1 VIDKAEIDSKSVEL
15 EVHTA
20 NVQRDY
26 VFGWLLSGIYE
37 GQNPLGRMLAL
48 KGGNAFRKAYFP
60 NARFSNDLD
69 FSTSVQIDADL
80 LLNGL
85 QQACATAAEGSGVQF
100 LIDDSRVSSRTSVDG
115 ESEIY
120 EARVYF
126 KSFYGEEDVRIRV
139 DLDIKE
145 YDQIFLPIQNRRLIH
160 PYSDSA
166 LCQRDVRCL
175 KLEELLA
182 LKLKALLGRVHSPDL
197 YDFVHAVFFQK
208 TLDISRRE
216 VVLTF
221 LKQTIYEPQPMSAK
235 SLLLELPFQ
244 TIRAAWNEFM
254 ACPKASVFT
263 FDDAETWFKTVIT
276 EMFSMFAPPQVQ
288 SPAYAVTTGRG
299 GLDYFSSGPRSHIL
313 EAARLQRVIRFVY
326 DGLERVVEPY
336 ALVFKRRLD
345 GVAREYFYG
354 WDLHG
359 GRSRQIGIKSYIASK
374 VGTITITDQ
383 PFEPRFPVGLVK
395 DGGYFS
401 RPFTSGT
408 RRTTSRVLGTEY
420 TVECLYCGKCFKRS
434 RYDTTLKE
442 HKDRFGNR
450 CFGRVGRIV

>member
-1 VIDKAEIDSKSVEL
+1 MIDKAEIDSKSVEL
-15 EVHTA
+15 EVHTS

-26 VFGWLLSGIYE
+26 VFGWLLYGIYDN
-37 GQNPLGRMLAL
+37 QNPLSHMLAL

-69 FSTSVQIDADL
+69 FSTELRIDIDRL
-80 LLNGL
+80 LAGL
-85 QQACATAAEGSGVQF
+85 KQACAKAAEGSGVHF
-100 LIDDSRVSSRTSVDG
+100 LVDDSRVSARTSVDG

-126 KSFYGEEDVRIRV
+126 KSFYGEEDVRIRI

-145 YDQIFLPIQNRRLIH
+145 YDQIFLPLQSRRLIH
-160 PYSDSA
+160 AYSDSS
-166 LCQRDVRCL
+166 LCHCDIRCL

-182 LKLKALLGRVHSPDL
+182 SKLKALLGRVHSSDL

-208 TLDISRRE
+208 ALDISRRE
-216 VVLTF
+216 VISTF

-244 TIRAAWNEFM
+244 TIKALWNEFIV
-254 ACPKASVFT
+254 CPKTSVFP

-276 EMFSMFAPPQVQ
+276 EMFSVFAPQVQ
-288 SPAYAVTTGRG
+288 SPAYAVAGRG
-299 GLDYFSSGPRSHIL
+299 IALDYFSSGPRSQIL

-326 DGLERVVEPY
+326 DGLQRVVEPY

-354 WDLHG
+354 WDLQG
-359 GRSRQIGIKSYIASK
+359 GRSGQVGIKSYIASK
-374 VGTITITDQ
+374 VGAIQITDQ
-383 PFEPRFPVGLVK
+383 SFQPRFPVGLVK

-401 RPFTSGT
+401 RPFSSST
-408 RRTTSRVLGTEY
+408 RRMSSRPSTTEY
-420 TVECLYCGKCFKRS
+420 TVACPYCGKRFKRS
-434 RYDTTLKE
+434 RYDTRLNE

-450 CFGRVGRIV
+450 CYGRVGHIV

>member
-1 VIDKAEIDSKSVEL
+1 MIDKSEIDSKSVEL
-15 EVHTA
+15 EVHTS

-26 VFGWLLSGIYE
+26 VFGWLLYGIYDNL
-37 GQNPLGRMLAL
+37 NPLSNMLAL

-69 FSTSVQIDADL
+69 FSTDLQIDTVRL
-80 LLNGL
+80 LAGLN
-85 QQACATAAEGSGVQF
+85 QACAKAAAGSGVHF
-100 LIDDSRVSSRTSVDG
+100 LVDDSRVTARTSVDG

-145 YDQIFLPIQNRRLIH
+145 YDRIFLPLQHRRLIH
-160 PYSDSA
+160 AYSDSS
-166 LCQRDVRCL
+166 LCQCGIRCL

-182 LKLKALLGRVHSPDL
+182 SKLKALLGRVHSSDL

-216 VVLTF
+216 VISTF

-244 TIRAAWNEFM
+244 TIKALWNEFIV
-254 ACPKASVFT
+254 CPKASVFS

-276 EMFSMFAPPQVQ
+276 EMFSVFAPPVQ
-288 SPAYAVTTGRG
+288 SPAYAAGGRG
-299 GLDYFSSGPRSHIL
+299 GLDFFRSGPRSQIL
-313 EAARLQRVIRFVY
+313 EAARLQRVIRFAY
-326 DGLERVVEPY
+326 DGLQRVVEPY

-345 GVAREYFYG
+345 GVGREYFYG

-359 GRSRQIGIKSYIASK
+359 GRSGQVGIKSYIASK
-374 VGTITITDQ
+374 VGAIQITDQ
-383 PFEPRFPVGLVK
+383 SFQPRFPIGLVK

-401 RPFTSGT
+401 RPFSSGT
-408 RRTTSRVLGTEY
+408 HRTISRASTMEY
-420 TVECLYCGKCFKRS
+420 TVACPYCGKRFKRS
-434 RYDTTLKE
+434 RYDTRLNE

-450 CFGRVGRIV
+450 CYGRVGQIV